1 MIQWQFY
8 PKSDPLPE
16 HLRQVIAVF
25 EAVSP
30 AIDSTGPAGME
41 ALSSDQVLAIVR
53 DPLLALGYRV
63 EAGKRAD
70 EKVRVPVLFGRNGVV
85 EKAFEADAYDP
96 ATGTVIEVEAGRAVV
111 NNAVM
116 KDLFEACMM
125 HDVEWA
131 VIAVRNLYQRAR
143 DFETVNAWFETLYVS
158 RRLQLPLKGVLL
170 IGY

>member
-25 EAVSP
+25 EAAEPV
-30 AIDSTGPAGME
+30 IGSTGPAAAE
-41 ALSSDQVLAIVR
+41 SLSSDRVLAIVR
-53 DPLLALGYRV
+53 DPLLLLGYRV
-63 EAGKRAD
+63 EAGKRTD
-70 EKVRVPVLFGRNGVV
+70 EKVGVPVLFGRNGVV
-85 EKAFEADAYDP
+85 EKAFEADAFHVG
-96 ATGTVIEVEAGRAVV
+96 TGTVIEIEAGRAVV

-125 HDVEWA
+125 HGVDYA
-131 VIAVRNLYQRAR
+131 VIAVRNLYQRSR